1 MANIAFFGL
10 GNMGLGIARNL
21 LRAGHRLTVYNRT
34 PEKARTLLDDGATL
48 ASTPAEAARSADFLI
63 AMLSDD
69 LASRSI
75 WLGPEGALDAAAKGS
90 LIIECSTLSHRWV
103 TELCQETRQ
112 RGLSYLDCPVTGLP
126 DAAAAGQ
133 LTLFLGGSPEAIE
146 RARPLFDAISVKQLH
161 FGDIGSGTAYKLI
174 VNLMGSI
181 QIAATA
187 EAMRIAEQSGLDLNL
202 VSSALATGAASSPN
216 VIRICEQICLGQD
229 PEQIP
234 FNARLRHKDTEYG
247 AAFARQIDAPSL
259 LGDVAEQYFREM
271 TDAGMGD
278 RAEGALIEQLRS
290 KP

>member
-21 LRAGHRLTVYNRT
+21 LRAGHQLTVYNRT
-34 PEKARTLLDDGATL
+34 PEKARTLVDEGASLVT
-48 ASTPAEAARSADFLI
+48 TPAEAAQNADFLI

-69 LASRSI
+69 HASRSI
-75 WLGPEGALDAAAKGS
+75 WLGLEGALDAASKDS
-90 LIIECSTLSHRWV
+90 LIIECSTLSHNWV
-103 TELCQETRQ
+103 TELCQETQQ

-133 LTLFLGGSPEAIE
+133 LTLFLGGPAATIKK
-146 RARPLFDAISVKQLH
+146 AQPLFDAISVKQLH

-216 VIRICEQICLGQD
+216 VIRICEQICLEQD

-247 AAFARQIDAPSL
+247 AAFARQMDAPSL
-259 LGDVAEQYFREM
+259 LGDVAEQYFRDM

-290 KP
+290 KS

>member
-21 LRAGHRLTVYNRT
+21 LRAGHQLTVYNRT

-48 ASTPAEAARSADFLI
+48 ATTPAEAAQNADFLI

-69 LASRSI
+69 HASRSI
-75 WLGPEGALDAAAKGS
+75 WLGPEGALDAAPKGS
-90 LIIECSTLSHRWV
+90 LIIECSTLSHNWV
-103 TELCQETRQ
+103 TELCQETQQ

-133 LTLFLGGSPEAIE
+133 LTLFLGGPSATIKK
-146 RARPLFDAISVKQLH
+146 AQPLFDAISVKQLH

-247 AAFARQIDAPSL
+247 AAFARQMDAPSL
-259 LGDVAEQYFREM
+259 LGDVAEQYFRDM
-271 TDAGMGD
+271 TDVGMGD

-290 KP
+290 KS